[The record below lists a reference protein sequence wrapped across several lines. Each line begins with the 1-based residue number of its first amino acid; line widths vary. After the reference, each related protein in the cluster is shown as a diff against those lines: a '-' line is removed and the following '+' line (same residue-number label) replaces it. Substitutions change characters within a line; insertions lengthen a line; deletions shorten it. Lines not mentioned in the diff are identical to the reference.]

1 VRRPQNPTRLT
12 QVYFS
17 LQAFFHSLD
26 VTDLYGEE
34 AEGRLGPWGFGVW
47 GLGFQVSGSWG
58 LGFSRDQII
67 STRVIC
73 FSSKFMNLIYLKHL
87 KIKILIERI

>member
-1 VRRPQNPTRLT
+1 
-12 QVYFS
+12 
-17 LQAFFHSLD
+17 

-34 AEGRLGPWGFGVW
+34 AEGRLGPRGFGVW

-67 STRVIC
+67 STRVISNI
-73 FSSKFMNLIYLKHL
+73 FEAQQINF
-87 KIKILIERI
+87 LIERI